1 MKIVHTIIKTIGG
14 NKRGRKIMMNTLK
27 KYSIAL
33 AVLVACTGAA
43 FADGNA
49 FTPINFDDT
58 SYSSTP
64 PSTTPNFANLSSSNS
79 AAGENANVQSL
90 PGNSKMQNA
99 ILELDNAQI
108 DVRNDLLNY
117 KAKYADIDAQYQ
129 VLKSERKA
137 LSKQIKDIERR
148 IKKIE
153 KDKANIKKN
162 ML

>member
-1 MKIVHTIIKTIGG
+1 
-14 NKRGRKIMMNTLK
+14 MMNTLK
-27 KYSIAL
+27 KYSIAF
-33 AVLVACTGAA
+33 AVIMSLTGAA

-58 SYSSTP
+58 SYSAP
-64 PSTTPNFANLSSSNS
+64 PSSTPNFSNLSNS
-79 AAGENANVQSL
+79 PANGADTTNVQSL